1 MENSS
6 KGLCYRLF
14 KDNSEFESFLDNLT
28 CKNRITY
35 VNIDLVIIDYLPKQ
49 EDGMV
54 LIMGIDRV
62 IYARTQR

>member
-14 KDNSEFESFLDNLT
+14 KDNSEIESFLDNLT
-28 CKNRITY
+28 YKNRITY

>member
-14 KDNSEFESFLDNLT
+14 KDNSEIESFLDNLT
-28 CKNRITY
+28 YKNRITY

-62 IYARTQR
+62 IYARAQR

>member
-14 KDNSEFESFLDNLT
+14 KDNSEIESFLDNLT
-28 CKNRITY
+28 YKNRITY
-35 VNIDLVIIDYLPKQ
+35 VNIDLVIIDSLPKQ